1 MSFDTNN
8 PAPVMQPAKKTTQVN
23 IWMGVIVFI
32 FLLLGVI
39 AVVWYHHH
47 REQAANDVD
56 QKVNP
61 TTSRQAQP

>member
-23 IWMGVIVFI
+23 IWMAVGVVL
-32 FLLLGVI
+32 FLIAGLLGVL
-39 AVVWYHHH
+39 WYHHH

-61 TTSRQAQP
+61 TTSPQAQP